1 MGVWDPTGSQIAYS
15 SARKGNLE
23 AWVESSDG
31 SGAPRQ
37 LTSLGGQVHVD
48 SWSVDG
54 RTLTMHHHPP
64 QGPVNIY
71 MLAMD
76 GVDAKPEA
84 FFPGE
89 SSKESAEFSRDRQY
103 VSYLSA
109 ETGQREIYIRPY
121 QKSGQRVT
129 ASVGGGREP
138 VWARNGDLFYRSLNG
153 EKMFSVSVKTSPTLN
168 VGTPVQVFQ
177 GRYYVPPTGSPRAQ
191 YDVTA
196 DGQRFLMLAPV
207 AAADSTQNQPRVV
220 VVQRWFDEVRSKIP
234 DR

>member
-48 SWSVDG
+48 SWSADG
-54 RTLTMHHHPP
+54 RTLTLHHHPP

-121 QKSGQRVT
+121 QKSGPARHGVSRRGARAGVGPQWRPVLSQPQRREDVFGIRQDVADAECRYT
-129 ASVGGGREP
+129 RAGFPGTVLRPTDGFAS
-138 VWARNGDLFYRSLNG
+138 
-153 EKMFSVSVKTSPTLN
+153 
-168 VGTPVQVFQ
+168 
-177 GRYYVPPTGSPRAQ
+177 RA
-191 YDVTA
+191 
-196 DGQRFLMLAPV
+196 
-207 AAADSTQNQPRVV
+207 
-220 VVQRWFDEVRSKIP
+220 I
-234 DR
+234 